1 MFLKLNSKVL
11 TVRWKKGYRILY
23 SIVRGSLHNIGQVKY
38 FDNFIHCYTNA
49 STFRHF
55 LIVRVKISAVS
66 EGSLHGKEWKE
77 FGLYYNWCTQSLT
90 DIPPTHNWEETK
102 VEKVED
108 MKMIPRDN
116 VEASSLLNHLSIRL
130 NTLNGN
136 ILGIIRK
143 KQSFV
148 W

>member
-1 MFLKLNSKVL
+1 MII
-11 TVRWKKGYRILY
+11 T
-23 SIVRGSLHNIGQVKY
+23 
-38 FDNFIHCYTNA
+38 
-49 STFRHF
+49 
-55 LIVRVKISAVS
+55 VKISAVS
-66 EGSLHGKEWKE
+66 EGSLHEKEWKE
-77 FGLYYNWCTQSLT
+77 FGLCYNCFTPSLT
-90 DIPPTHNWEETK
+90 EIPSTYDWEETK

-136 ILGIIRK
+136 ILGII
-143 KQSFV
+143 QQESFL